1 MMRDDFCVFI
11 LSHGRA
17 DRVLSEGALRKG
29 GYTGRVYVVVDDLDG
44 QVGRY
49 RENFGED
56 RVLVFDKAAW
66 AAKTDAYSNQNILNS
81 VVYARNAVWDF
92 ARRLKVRHFCVLD
105 DDYTGFY
112 FRWIEGD
119 ALPAARCGDLDGV
132 FSAMVDFLDA
142 SRADV
147 VCMAQAGDYVGGWK
161 STAAMNP
168 LLRKAMNVYFFAT
181 DRPYLFAGAMNDDV
195 NTYVLANL
203 RGRLVLTLT
212 SVSVVQVATQQS
224 AGGLTDMYLEFGTYQ
239 KSFYSVMAAPSCVK
253 VSMLHGGKAGAEHQH
268 WRIHHHV
275 RWNNCAPKILSERWR
290 KGGRRK
296 RGKRG

>member
-1 MMRDDFCVFI
+1 MRRDDFCVFI

-17 DRVLSEGALRKG
+17 DNVMSERTLRRS
-29 GYTGRVYVVVDDLDG
+29 GYTGRTYVVVDDLDG
-44 QVGRY
+44 QVERY
-49 RENFGED
+49 RENFGAD
-56 RVLVFDKAAW
+56 RVLVFDKRAW
-66 AAKTDAYSNQNILNS
+66 AAKTDSYSNQNILNS

-92 ARRLKVRHFCVLD
+92 ARELKVRHFCVLD
-105 DDYTGFY
+105 DDYSGFY
-112 FRWIEGD
+112 FRWIDGD
-119 ALPAARCGDLDGV
+119 GLPSARCKDLDEV

-147 VCMAQAGDYVGGWK
+147 VCMAQAGDYVGGMD
-161 STAAMNP
+161 STAATHP

-181 DRPYLFAGAMNDDV
+181 DRPYLFAGTMNDDV

-212 SVSVVQVATQQS
+212 SVSVVQKATQQN

-239 KSFYSVMAAPSCVK
+239 KSFYSVMAAPSCVR

-275 RWNNCAPKILSERWR
+275 KWANCAPKILSERWR
-290 KGGRRK
+290 KAK
-296 RGKRG
+296 RGKRR

>member
-1 MMRDDFCVFI
+1 MANEGFCVFI

-17 DRVLSEGALRKG
+17 DGVLTARTLERS
-29 GYTGRVYVVVDDLDG
+29 GYTGRYYVVVDDMDAQLE
-44 QVGRY
+44 RY
-49 RENFGED
+49 RERFGAD
-56 RVLVFDKAAW
+56 RVLVFDKRAW
-66 AAKTDAYSNQNILNS
+66 AERTDPYSNQGILNS

-92 ARRLKVRHFCVLD
+92 ARRLGVRRFCVLD

-119 ALPAARCGDLDGV
+119 ALPSARCRDLDGV

-142 SRADV
+142 SGAAV
-147 VCMAQAGDYVGGWK
+147 VCMAQAGDYVGGMD
-161 STAAMNP
+161 STAARQP

-181 DRPYLFAGAMNDDV
+181 DRPYLFAGTMNDDV

-212 SVSVVQVATQQS
+212 SVSVVQKATQQS

-239 KSFYSVMAAPSCVK
+239 KSFYSVMAAPSCVR

-275 RWNNCAPKILSERWR
+275 KWANCAPKVISARWR
-290 KGGRRK
+290 KGKRGRR
-296 RGKRG
+296 